1 MNVWAIVPVKA
12 LNRAKS
18 RLSGILTP
26 PEREQ
31 LALRMLRYNLET
43 VSESGLLSGVLV
55 ISRDVDVLRVAQGIK
70 GVTTLQETGIPNLN
84 DALTQARRLLVNWG
98 ADVDVDAIL
107 VLPADI
113 PFIAEADLR
122 AMLDMGLG
130 QKTGT
135 VVIAP
140 DRHGQGTNAML
151 LHPPEVIDF
160 SFGIGS
166 YQRHQMAAK
175 QNGAQVFSY
184 QSEGLALDIDTPED
198 MLIWQDK
205 LGIR

>member
-1 MNVWAIVPVKA
+1 MKIWAIVPVKS

-18 RLSGILTP
+18 RLSSVLTG
-26 PEREQ
+26 PERKQ

-43 VSESGLLSGVLV
+43 VSGSGLLSGVLV
-55 ISRDVDVLRVAQGIK
+55 ISRDSDVLHTVQSIDDVIA
-70 GVTTLQETGIPNLN
+70 LQEIGVPHLN
-84 DALTQARRLLVNWG
+84 NALEQARNLLMDWG
-98 ADVDVDAIL
+98 VDAVL

-113 PFIAEADLR
+113 PFIASDDLR
-122 AMLDMGLG
+122 AMLEMGR
-130 QKTGT
+130 QPGT

-140 DRHGQGTNAML
+140 DRHGQGTNAIL
-151 LHPPEVIDF
+151 LHPLEIIDF
-160 SFGIGS
+160 SFGAGS
-166 YQRHQMAAK
+166 YQRHQMAARA
-175 QNGAQVFSY
+175 NGAQVFIY